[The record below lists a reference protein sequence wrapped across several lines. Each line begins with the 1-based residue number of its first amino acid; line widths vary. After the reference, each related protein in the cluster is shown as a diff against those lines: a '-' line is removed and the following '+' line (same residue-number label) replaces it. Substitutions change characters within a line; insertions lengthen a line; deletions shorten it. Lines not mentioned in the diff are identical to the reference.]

1 MADRGLARIAGMA
14 EVESQDGLP
23 RAESLA
29 DGLADAGRVGHAI
42 VQVARLHKSL
52 AAQLLRPVG
61 LHLSQELVMMQLWDA
76 GPQRQ
81 ADLVRMLG
89 SDAATMTRT
98 LRRLEHAGFV
108 RRTPSETDGRAV
120 IVTAT
125 TASKALR
132 PGVENAWRELE
143 EAVVAD
149 LSEEDQEAAVL
160 LLQRIAK
167 GLEQGIRQ
175 IRDT

>member
-1 MADRGLARIAGMA
+1 MA
-14 EVESQDGLP
+14 EVESQSVDG
-23 RAESLA
+23 AGGSLA

-52 AAQLLRPVG
+52 AAQLLKPVG

-89 SDAATMTRT
+89 SDAATITRT
-98 LRRLEHAGFV
+98 IRRLEHAGFV
-108 RRTPSETDGRAV
+108 RTAPSPTDGRSV

-125 TASKALR
+125 TASKGLR
-132 PGVENAWRELE
+132 PGVEAAWRELE

-149 LSEEDQEAAVL
+149 LDPGEQEQAIEL
-160 LLQRIAK
+160 LGRIAA
-167 GLEQGIRQ
+167 GLERGIGR
-175 IRDT
+175 RREA